1 MSNFSETAGGVG
13 AIASGASSLFGA
25 ISSIGAA
32 KRQRNLM
39 DYQYKKEA
47 AYQKDMAAHNWNNY
61 NSPAAQRRS
70 MEAAGINP
78 FAGDSSIAGMQTTS
92 NSTGPD
98 LQEAADPLGGFAS
111 NIQAGASSLFQM
123 SEQRR
128 VNDSV
133 IKMNEANANKAQA
146 DANQTNMM
154 LPGNLDLQELDKQLK
169 TIAGANDALRNQL
182 LAIEAKYKERQT
194 LLGLQQMQQ
203 EIDESLSRVQLNSA
217 EQKVKDKMLE
227 QIDASIRLANAQTS
241 TEGAKQRNLDAGTKL
256 TDAQRETEDQLRDR
270 RSREISQRLDIGN
283 IQKVRELVTAVRELH
298 NRTDIS
304 NPYTAIV
311 RLANKI
317 FEQDLSSDRKDLL
330 IQELLN
336 SVFYGDDRAHGSS
349 SGKK

>member
-1 MSNFSETAGGVG
+1 MAFPLVAMGIG
-13 AIASGASSLFGA
+13 ALASGAASLGSSLTSG
-25 ISSIGAA
+25 S
-32 KRQRNLM
+32 RQKKLM

-47 AYQKDMAAHNWNNY
+47 SYQKDMALHNWNNY

-78 FAGDSSIAGMQTTS
+78 FAGDSSVAGMQMSS

-123 SEQRR
+123 SEQKR
-128 VNDSV
+128 VNDS
-133 IKMNEANANKAQA
+133 IIDMNKANANKAQA

-154 LPGNLDLQELDKQLK
+154 LPGNLDLQHLDKQLK

-241 TEGAKQRNLDAGTKL
+241 TEGAKQRNLDANSRL
-256 TDAQRETEDQLRDR
+256 TDAQRESEDQLREGR
-270 RSREISQRLDIGN
+270 IRLTKN
-283 IQKVRELVTAVRELH
+283 QA
-298 NRTDIS
+298 S
-304 NPYTAIV
+304 AA
-311 RLANKI
+311 LAAAGLDKAKAAS
-317 FEQDLSSDRKDLL
+317 EWQDLFDVLTGAKRATSLYSLIDKMSFDALMRLGNGRSKDEVYANIWDAINSSM
-330 IQELLN
+330 
-336 SVFYGDDRAHGSS
+336 
-349 SGKK
+349 